1 MCHFF
6 LQHNGVAKK
15 TNNRRTLVA
24 PTRDSRAAERQVN
37 IRRRGVLIPSSWHE
51 CNNGQ
56 TLGLD
61 LVFFLFRNGMF
72 IKEKIDRS
80 LSVISEKKKTELG

>member
-6 LQHNGVAKK
+6 LTAKGVAKK
-15 TNNRRTLVA
+15 QTNKRRTLVA
-24 PTRDSRAAERQVN
+24 LTRDSGAAERQMN
-37 IRRRGVLIPSSWHE
+37 NKRRGVLIPSSWNE

-61 LVFFLFRNGMF
+61 LVFYSGMECF
-72 IKEKIDRS
+72 
-80 LSVISEKKKTELG
+80 